1 MNEWDRRMPRS
12 SAPQPGESLAGYLLN
27 LAHRLD
33 LRPQELI
40 RRTGLKAEKTVS
52 LLDLAHAFALP
63 SEIRSR
69 FATATGL
76 TEEEAVDLTLERY
89 GERLSVIRGG
99 KHVGT
104 LPSTQWLP
112 IGRTRFCPDCL
123 ADTPDTAADHPVW
136 RIEWLTGWAVACTK
150 HGTLLLD
157 ACPSCGIPVG
167 DPGRGLRSLIP
178 HITRPIVHP
187 ASCRATQTAQ
197 RAITCG
203 TRLDHALAAEAH
215 PDLLVLQ
222 QQFDDILADTPPADL
237 TSLGVPVSPTEWLG
251 DLRLITILL
260 QVARDETPFDAVP
273 YGDDAARFV
282 RDRVPNRR
290 TGDTANRTIT
300 QPPDNPPAAA
310 GLFLSAVQ
318 VLADPNK
325 VDLIEALS
333 ETAGGLEPEM
343 WKRTRSTARC
353 SDAVHTAVRP
363 AKYMITDPRKIRL
376 HAAGKTFSFGSEHV
390 PAFLDDDTFQRHFS
404 DITARRFERPLR
416 RFVPIALVRMV
427 SDLSVID
434 AGALLG
440 YEVNLTH
447 GACARAS
454 DAFDTIGHH
463 ELRRRLVAIAAELD
477 ARPLINF
484 RRRRDWFPDSG
495 TLSDTDWD
503 HLQSR
508 LAVLPHV
515 RANTPWDE
523 RRPVYEAWAWSLV
536 TQGDLNLAPVIQ
548 VDVNGRKCIGDV
560 SGRFYYLTRRSAH
573 HDIVHAFAAE
583 IAATIDTSP

>member
-1 MNEWDRRMPRS
+1 MNGWDRRMPRS
-12 SAPQPGESLAGYLLN
+12 SAPRPGESLAGYLLN
-27 LAHRLD
+27 LAYRLD

-40 RRTGLKAEKTVS
+40 RRTGLKAGKTVT

-63 SEIRSR
+63 PHIRSR

-76 TEEEAVDLTLERY
+76 TDHEVVNLTLERY
-89 GERLSVIRGG
+89 GERLTVIEGS
-99 KHVGT
+99 KHVST
-104 LPSTQWLP
+104 LQGTQWLP

-123 ADTPDTAADHPVW
+123 ADTGDTADHPVW
-136 RIEWLTGWAVACTK
+136 RIEWLTGWAVACTR

-157 ACPSCGIPVG
+157 ACPQCGTPTG

-187 ASCRATQTAQ
+187 AACRATHTAE
-197 RAITCG
+197 REITCG
-203 TRLDHALAAEAH
+203 TRLDQAQAPKAH

-222 QQFDDILADTPPADL
+222 QQFDSVLADTPPADL
-237 TSLGVPVSPTEWLG
+237 TSLGVPVNPTDWLG

-260 QVARDETPFDAVP
+260 QVARDETVFEAVP
-273 YGDDAARFV
+273 YGEDAARFV

-300 QPPDNPPAAA
+300 QPPDNPAAAA

-318 VLADPNK
+318 VLADPAH
-325 VDLIEALS
+325 VDIIEALS
-333 ETAGGLEPEM
+333 ETAGGLEPQM

-376 HAAGKTFSFGSEHV
+376 HSAGKTFTFGPEHV
-390 PAFLDDDTFQRHFS
+390 PAFLDGESFQRHFS

-416 RFVPIALVRMV
+416 RFVPIALVRMA

-463 ELRRRLVAIAAELD
+463 ELRRRLATIAAELD
-477 ARPLINF
+477 VRPRVNYQQ
-484 RRRRDWFPDSG
+484 RRDWFSAEGALPDA
-495 TLSDTDWD
+495 DWYR
-503 HLQSR
+503 LQSR

-523 RRPVYEAWAWSLV
+523 RRAVYEAWVWSV
-536 TQGDLNLAPVIQ
+536 ITQGDLNIAPAIQ
-548 VDVNGRKCIGDV
+548 VDVNGRKCIGDT
-560 SGRFYYLTRRSAH
+560 SDRFYYLTRRSAQ
-573 HDIVHAFAAE
+573 HDTVHAFAEE
-583 IAATIDTSP
+583 IAAIIDTSP